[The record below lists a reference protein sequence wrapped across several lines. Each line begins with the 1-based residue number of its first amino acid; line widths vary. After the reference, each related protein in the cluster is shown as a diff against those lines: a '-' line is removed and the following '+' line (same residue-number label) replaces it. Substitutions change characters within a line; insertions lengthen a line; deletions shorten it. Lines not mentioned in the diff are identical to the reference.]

1 MGITRAI
8 LGAVAA
14 AGVARLL
21 APAETKRVMKTAERT
36 VRAGAKAAKRKAVS
50 MTEAAGMAK
59 PRKKAMTASKGKTKA
74 AAKPRKA
81 AKRPPRTASR

>member
-21 APAETKRVMKTAERT
+21 APAETKKVMKTAERT
-36 VRAGAKAAKRKAVS
+36 VRGGAKAAKRKAVS
-50 MTEAAGMAK
+50 MTKAAGMAK
-59 PRKKAMTASKGKTKA
+59 PRKKAMTASEGKTKA

-81 AKRPPRTASR
+81 AKRPARTASR

>member
-21 APAETKRVMKTAERT
+21 APAETKKVMKTAERT

-50 MTEAAGMAK
+50 MTKAAGMAK
-59 PRKKAMTASKGKTKA
+59 PRKKAMTASEGKTKA

-81 AKRPPRTASR
+81 AKRPARTGSR